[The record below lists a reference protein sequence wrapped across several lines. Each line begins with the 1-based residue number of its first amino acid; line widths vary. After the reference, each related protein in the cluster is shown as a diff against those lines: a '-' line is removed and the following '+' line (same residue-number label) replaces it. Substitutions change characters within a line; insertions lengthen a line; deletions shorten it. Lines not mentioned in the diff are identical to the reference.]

1 MNVENIAIAAMNNF
15 ASLYIDQKE
24 PVKDFFHYNITEK
37 AVFKERYND
46 LMERQFDRVGIAECI
61 SHYMKRFPQSE
72 RTNISLENLRDESS
86 VVVIGGQQAGL
97 LTGPLYTIHKIIS
110 IIKLAEEQEK
120 ELGKPVIPVFWI
132 AGEDHDYLEI
142 NHIYVKYKR
151 AMKKLSYPE
160 KILEKRMASDI
171 FFHKQE
177 MENWL
182 EEIFSFFGE
191 RKYTKENLEL
201 LHTAV
206 SNSETVTD
214 FFAYIIMSLFK
225 DYGLLI
231 IDSADESLRRLE
243 KPFFSTLIDRCSD
256 ITEAVLQQQE
266 LIETHGLPKVMEI
279 ENDAANLFY
288 YLDHERILL
297 NYNKAE
303 NQFST
308 DKTEFQVNTSELYQM
323 LDEHPQKFSN
333 NVVTRPIMQEW
344 LFPSLAFIAGPGEI
358 AYWGELKKAFE
369 TLELKM
375 PPIIP
380 RLNITFLS
388 GAIERDINELELSL
402 IDVISDGIED
412 DKNLFLEKVT
422 DKKLHEMLNVTENF
436 IKEQYEQIIERI
448 SETDRGLLPLSKKNL
463 SYHLEQ
469 IEFLKQKSDQSLHI
483 AHEATLEKYYR
494 IACSLRPEDSP
505 QERMWNIFYYLNI
518 YGLGFIH
525 ELMSENY
532 TFDGTHKLIR
542 I

>member
-1 MNVENIAIAAMNNF
+1 MKVENIAIAAMNNF
-15 ASLYIDQKE
+15 ASLYIDQKG
-24 PVKDFFHYNITEK
+24 PVKDFFHYNITET

-46 LMERQFDRVGIAECI
+46 LMERQFDRTGIAECI
-61 SHYMKRFPQSE
+61 YHYMKRFPQSE
-72 RTNISLENLRDESS
+72 QTITSLEKLRDESS
-86 VVVIGGQQAGL
+86 VVIIGGQQAGL

-142 NHIYVKYKR
+142 NHLFVEYKQS
-151 AMKKLSYPE
+151 MKKISYPE
-160 KILEKRMASDI
+160 KMMEKRMASDI
-171 FFHKQE
+171 FFHKEE
-177 MENWL
+177 MKNWL
-182 EEIFSFFGE
+182 EEIFAFFGE

-201 LHTAV
+201 LHTAI
-206 SNSETVTD
+206 SNSESVTD

-231 IDSADESLRRLE
+231 IDSADDSLRLLE
-243 KPFFSTLIDRCSD
+243 KPYFSTLIERCSD

-266 LIETHGLPKVMEI
+266 LINSYGLPKVMEI

-288 YLDHERILL
+288 YLNHERILL
-297 NYNKAE
+297 DYSQAE
-303 NQFST
+303 NQFTS
-308 DKTEFQVNTSELYQM
+308 DKTEFQVTNSELYEM
-323 LDEHPQKFSN
+323 LNEHPQKFSN

-369 TLELKM
+369 TLEMKM

-388 GAIERDINELELSL
+388 AAIERDIKELELSI
-402 IDVISDGIED
+402 IDVISNGVEK
-412 DKNLFLEKVT
+412 DKKLFLET
-422 DKKLHEMLNVTENF
+422 MSDKKLHEMLHVTENF
-436 IKEQYEQIIERI
+436 IKEQYAQIIERI
-448 SETDRGLLPLSKKNL
+448 SKTDRGLLSLSEKNL
-463 SYHLEQ
+463 SFHLEQ

-483 AHEATLEKYYR
+483 AHQAMLEKYNR
-494 IACSLRPEDSP
+494 IECSLRPEDSP
-505 QERMWNIFYYLNI
+505 QERMWNIFFYLNI
-518 YGLGFIH
+518 YGPEFIH
-525 ELMSENY
+525 ELMRVSY